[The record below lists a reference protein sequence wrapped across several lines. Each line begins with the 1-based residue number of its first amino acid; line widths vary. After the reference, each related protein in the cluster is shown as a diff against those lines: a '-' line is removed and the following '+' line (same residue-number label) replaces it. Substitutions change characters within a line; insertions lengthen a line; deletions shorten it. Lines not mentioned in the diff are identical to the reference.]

1 MPHMPSTGVSGVDLY
16 RIDEKNCWTNCFTN
30 YSFGD
35 TIVYT
40 YQLKHEDSGKLCRYC
55 LYLPLYN
62 GVKWMQIGVPE
73 NARFEFAAAA
83 SDGSRQLIVYMH
95 QTRFA
100 AEMPAVEMR
109 IPAIGYTGEGN
120 AVSFSVES
128 IVPEAL
134 IAAAGS
140 YQPMERYRLTGV
152 NGTIDGIICRV
163 RFVCAGEYRV
173 DYEGALLINEMIGEN
188 GAE

>member
-1 MPHMPSTGVSGVDLY
+1 MKKILLMLALVACAACSNDEEETTGTRYATRNDAIVDGRLTGAAMHFLGRSTVTDSKGA
-16 RIDEKNCWTNCFTN
+16 T
-30 YSFGD
+30 
-35 TIVYT
+35 YT
-40 YQLKHEDSGKLCRYC
+40 D
-55 LYLPLYN
+55 
-62 GVKWMQIGVPE
+62 E
-73 NARFEFAAAA
+73 NARFEFADAA
-83 SDGSRQLIVYMH
+83 SDGNRQLIVYMH